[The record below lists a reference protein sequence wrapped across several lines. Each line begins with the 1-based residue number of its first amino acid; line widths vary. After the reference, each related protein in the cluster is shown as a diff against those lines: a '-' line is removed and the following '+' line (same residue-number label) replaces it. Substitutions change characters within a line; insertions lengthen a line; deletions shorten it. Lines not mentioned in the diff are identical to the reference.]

1 MIPLMNI
8 TCRFKHR
15 QTMTEIDDILGDRKP
30 SPYWDNPE
38 DYLVKRLGEDV
49 KPLTEQ
55 EQAEFSKITED
66 YWRSVREIGEKKL
79 RTFEH
84 TKIELYKDLCFKFEP
99 QPFLCNAEDSRVYRL
114 ICLYFSGSP
123 EFESQM
129 MNNGKKGV
137 LRNGIYLSSG
147 LGVGKTTLMQHFV
160 ARPSYNE
167 LYHNG
172 ANIIVS
178 AQKMVSDYQREGE
191 NGGEEALD
199 RYIKA
204 KVLTI
209 NDVGREPE
217 CVRYGKRFSPVEMVF
232 SARYDAWQVDKQ
244 FVTHITTNI
253 TDAKEIENRYGDYI
267 RNRFLETMN
276 KIYWDGGSKRG

>member
-1 MIPLMNI
+1 
-8 TCRFKHR
+8 
-15 QTMTEIDDILGDRKP
+15 MTEIDDILGDRKP

-99 QPFLCNAEDSRVYRL
+99 HPFLCNAEDARVYRL

-276 KIYWDGGSKRG
+276 KVYWEGGSKRG

>member
-1 MIPLMNI
+1 MPLVLLMN
-8 TCRFKHR
+8 TYSRFNMENED
-15 QTMTEIDDILGDRKP
+15 TRKP

-38 DYLVKRLGEDV
+38 AYLVKRLGEDV
-49 KPLTEQ
+49 NPLTEQ

-99 QPFLCNAEDSRVYRL
+99 QPFICNTEDARVYRL

-137 LRNGIYLSSG
+137 LRNGLYLSSG

-199 RYIKA
+199 KYIKA
-204 KVLTI
+204 KGLTI
-209 NDVGREPE
+209 NDVGREPV

>member
-1 MIPLMNI
+1 
-8 TCRFKHR
+8 
-15 QTMTEIDDILGDRKP
+15 MTEIDDILGDRKP

-38 DYLVKRLGEDV
+38 SFFDKRFDGEDI

-55 EQAEFSKITED
+55 EQAEFAKITAD
-66 YWRSVREIGEKKL
+66 YWISVREIGEKKL

-99 QPFLCNAEDSRVYRL
+99 QPFLCNVEDARVYRL

-129 MNNGKKGV
+129 MSNGKKGS
-137 LRNGIYLSSG
+137 LQKGIYLSSG

-191 NGGEEALD
+191 NGGEDALD
-199 RYIKA
+199 RYIKC

-232 SARYDAWQVDKQ
+232 SARYDAWQVDKR

-276 KIYWDGGSKRG
+276 KIYWEGGSKRG

>member
-1 MIPLMNI
+1 
-8 TCRFKHR
+8 
-15 QTMTEIDDILGDRKP
+15 MTEIDDTLGDRKP
-30 SPYWDNPE
+30 SPYWDDPE
-38 DYLVKRLGEDV
+38 AYLAKRLGEDV

-55 EQAEFSKITED
+55 EQAEFAKITED

-99 QPFLCNAEDSRVYRL
+99 QPFLCNAEDARVYRL
-114 ICLYFSGSP
+114 ICLYFSGS
-123 EFESQM
+123 EDFEGQM

-178 AQKMVSDYQREGE
+178 AQKMVSDYQREKEDG
-191 NGGEEALD
+191 GGEPALD

-276 KIYWDGGSKRG
+276 KVYWEGGSKRG